1 MTGGRGVWLNISME
15 RFFHKHILHISFVIL
30 LASFVVFSSQVLAV
44 GNSNVTGIANRPLIA
59 TEGAKQG
66 QSRIP
71 AFAQI
76 RLEAAKLKACEAL
89 SKNIATRS
97 AHMND
102 RVVRMEKTFDSIAQG
117 VENHYLTKLVPEGK
131 IVSNYDALV
140 ADIQTQKSALT
151 PLLAAIQ
158 TDISNFSCTG
168 NNPAAQLTQYRTD
181 MKAVIQGLQAYKKA
195 VRNLIVA
202 VASVQ
207 GTAKRNDNSASGSA
221 QNSRVFKT
229 ATPTGQ

>member
-1 MTGGRGVWLNISME
+1 ME
-15 RFFHKHILHISFVIL
+15 KFFHKHIFHISFVIL

-44 GNSNVTGIANRPLIA
+44 GGSDGIGRANRPFIA
-59 TEGAKQG
+59 TGGAKLG
-66 QSRIP
+66 QARMP
-71 AFAQI
+71 AFAQN
-76 RLEAAKLKACEAL
+76 RLQEAKLNACQAH
-89 SKNIATRS
+89 SNNIATRS

-102 RVVRMEKTFDSIAQG
+102 RVLRMEETFDSIAQG
-117 VENHYLTKLVPEGK
+117 IENHYLTKLVPQGK
-131 IVSNYDALV
+131 IVSYYDTLV

-168 NNPAAQLTQYRTD
+168 NNPVAQLTQYRTD
-181 MKAVIQGLQAYKKA
+181 MQAVIQGLQAYKKA

-207 GTAKRNDNSASGSA
+207 GTAEKNINSASGSA

-229 ATPTGQ
+229 AVPAPTPVNNN